1 MTVDSKFDQIESAPL
16 SAELLSEFEYRKI
29 PAGYLLA
36 TPHQRLDQ
44 VLVVGSGRLRVYLEG
59 ENRSL
64 TLSFLESGDIYTT
77 HTPTYVESVEASAI
91 WLMDTAEFS
100 KKLTLDPSTTPAI
113 MQVLGRLLSSA
124 VGLLED
130 LAFREV
136 PARLAR
142 FLIGLAERRGEPT
155 EQGLLVQVDLNRSEI
170 ASLLGSTRQTVSSL
184 LNQWERD
191 GVIQQQGRQALLICS
206 IDTLKKYLDGDRSN
220 VS

>member
-1 MTVDSKFDQIESAPL
+1 MAADSKTIDGESAPL
-16 SAELLSEFEYRKI
+16 SAELLNKFELRKI

-36 TPHQRLDQ
+36 TPLQRQNQ
-44 VLVVGSGRLRVYLEG
+44 VFVVGSGRLRVYLEG

-64 TLSFLESGDIYTT
+64 TLSFLKSGDIYTT
-77 HTPTYVESVEASAI
+77 HTPTYVQSVEASTI
-91 WLMDTAEFS
+91 WLMDTVEFS
-100 KKLTLDPSTTPAI
+100 KKLMLDPTTTPVI

-142 FLIGLAERRGEPT
+142 FLIGLAERRGKLT
-155 EQGLLVQVDLNRSEI
+155 DQGLLVQIDLNRSEI

-191 GVIQQQGRQALLICS
+191 GVIQQQGRYALLILS
-206 IDTLKKYLDGDRSN
+206 LDVLNEYLDGDHSN